1 MLPVLLAGDPARS
14 LPALMRTR
22 IYADFRNPDRY
33 FIELFDLVLALHD
46 LSPGIP
52 ALEEL
57 REALLHN
64 QV

>member
-52 ALEEL
+52 ALKEL
-57 REALLHN
+57 REALLN
-64 QV
+64 NGV